1 MHRRYQIDLP
11 IAPYTGTP
19 LLVPVSVDSSRK
31 LRVHVERFARYFLNE
46 MQTGGI
52 QFEAAE
58 STHSL
63 GFVEYKAFL
72 FSFQDRFVGAA
83 CFRYRDDQDN
93 EHEGQVSHFP
103 QMPNQI
109 ATNSIASH
117 ALRH

>member
-93 EHEGQVSHFP
+93 EHEGQVS
-103 QMPNQI
+103 
-109 ATNSIASH
+109 
-117 ALRH
+117 